1 MKKKLSSKIF
11 FLSASLMAAACL
23 SGCAAP
29 ADIVI
34 HVFNCED
41 YIGLDPFVYEGE
53 DGEVEYSSVVK
64 GFEEYESAKLGK
76 KVSVV
81 YDTYDTNETM
91 LSSLKTGRSTYDL
104 IVASDYAIQR
114 MMVMGLLQPIDFTRV
129 PNYVDYASSY
139 LTGQL
144 DALSAEIPERDEN
157 GHLTGERL
165 PASVGDYALG
175 YMWGTLGIL
184 YNPAKISSSK
194 GISEEQVK
202 YDMGSWHSLWDR
214 RYKGEMSVKDSM
226 RDTYSVGIMEQ
237 FSEEIEADLAASG
250 CFDEDYNLLP
260 GKWQEALDTY
270 NPKLTDI
277 FNRCDEDSVL
287 QVKNTLMKLK
297 ENIFGFEVDSGK
309 EDMVKGLIGMNL
321 AWSGDA
327 VFAMDTAEVTGTEIY
342 YSIPK
347 TGGNIWFDG
356 WMMTKDCVGER
367 QDVSYDFLNWLNDPQ
382 VAAANMNYIGYTPY
396 VGGSIILDLVREW
409 YDPRMYEIYQTD
421 EEGELIVDEN
431 DEYVYA
437 EGMDENSWYTV
448 DWSTYEW
455 DTYNLTYMFE
465 GTMDDELADYV
476 ADPTNLG
483 DTPETNPYIF
493 YTDALEEVA
502 DEATGDTLLAGR
514 QFLAQ
519 YPEQD
524 WIPKL
529 AIMKDYGEN
538 NKFVLAMWQD
548 VKANNLPLAGV
559 IVFAVILVAAAVL
572 IAVGLVAKWRFKKLR
587 VARRKAINRNA

>member
-1 MKKKLSSKIF
+1 
-11 FLSASLMAAACL
+11 
-23 SGCAAP
+23 
-29 ADIVI
+29 
-34 HVFNCED
+34 
-41 YIGLDPFVYEGE
+41 
-53 DGEVEYSSVVK
+53 
-64 GFEEYESAKLGK
+64 
-76 KVSVV
+76 
-81 YDTYDTNETM
+81 
-91 LSSLKTGRSTYDL
+91 
-104 IVASDYAIQR
+104 
-114 MMVMGLLQPIDFTRV
+114 
-129 PNYVDYASSY
+129 
-139 LTGQL
+139 
-144 DALSAEIPERDEN
+144 
-157 GHLTGERL
+157 
-165 PASVGDYALG
+165 
-175 YMWGTLGIL
+175 
-184 YNPAKISSSK
+184 
-194 GISEEQVK
+194 
-202 YDMGSWHSLWDR
+202 MGSWHSLWDK

-237 FSEEIEADLAASG
+237 FSEEIEDDLATSG

-260 GKWQEALDTY
+260 GKWQEALDSY

-476 ADPTNLG
+476 ADPSNLG